1 MRIKVWRWG
10 VGVLV
15 ALLGTTSFAGTTD
28 AFTFRAG
35 QYPGSRD
42 RQYKV
47 YRPDALAGPAP
58 LVMALHG
65 CQQTEA
71 DVLQDWGLTVAA
83 DRYRFILVTP
93 FITSYDGMRNQNCW
107 GFWFDQHRHEGRG
120 EPEDLQRIAQ
130 AVESRFAVDP
140 TRRYITGLSSGAAM
154 AVVAAVTHNEYWAAA
169 ASIAGIPYGEDS
181 ASVSLSGQCPGF
193 ASFHPVSRVIADMRA
208 ELDDSYRIPLLVV
221 QNERDCTV
229 VQPAGRNLRD
239 AHLGVFGEPG
249 HNSAGSALARE
260 GACSPVFQAAYGCR
274 HSLYTRDGT
283 TGSRS
288 VVETLFYDGPTATP
302 HPSDTDH
309 GHYWIGGE
317 NGRDGRW
324 SMRRGPSFPDIVWNF
339 FERHPRSEGPVSG
352 GPRIAVTG
360 NNPLQLNV
368 GERFIDPGATATD
381 PEDGALPVAAD
392 CSGVDTSRAGR
403 YVCTYTATDSA
414 GNAAS
419 ATRVVEVVDEGAPG
433 TECPTATSTPRRHV
447 SAGRAAVRGWF
458 GGAYATGDNRFIG
471 FAWNMWSDVTLYEGE
486 PGRWYATLPEGCGS

>member
-1 MRIKVWRWG
+1 MRIKVLRWG

-42 RQYKV
+42 RQHKV
-47 YRPDALAGPAP
+47 YRPDGLAGPAP

-71 DVLQDWGLTVAA
+71 DVLQDWGLTVVA

-93 FITSYDGMRNQNCW
+93 FISSYDGMRNQNCW
-107 GFWFDQHRHEGRG
+107 GFWFDHHRHEGRG

-208 ELDDSYRIPLLVV
+208 ELDD
-221 QNERDCTV
+221 
-229 VQPAGRNLRD
+229 

-249 HNSAGSALARE
+249 HNSASTALARE

-324 SMRRGPSFPDIVWNF
+324 SMRRGPSFPDIVRSLIAAQH
-339 FERHPRSEGPVSG
+339 ESGISVGGRGRSSSPR
-352 GPRIAVTG
+352 R
-360 NNPLQLNV
+360 
-368 GERFIDPGATATD
+368 RRDPTS
-381 PEDGALPVAAD
+381 DGRPPP
-392 CSGVDTSRAGR
+392 SRARNSGR
-403 YVCTYTATDSA
+403 CAAPRGIPSGSA
-414 GNAAS
+414 RFCRTN
-419 ATRVVEVVDEGAPG
+419 
-433 TECPTATSTPRRHV
+433 
-447 SAGRAAVRGWF
+447 
-458 GGAYATGDNRFIG
+458 TG
-471 FAWNMWSDVTLYEGE
+471 
-486 PGRWYATLPEGCGS
+486 